1 MITSE
6 IGWNAGKIWNLLN
19 EQGEHSITDLKD
31 KLNLDDHEFYMAIGW
46 LAREGKIFHV
56 EKDEKLMLTIHQSLF
71 FSF

>member
-19 EQGEHSITDLKD
+19 EQGEHSITDMKN
-31 KLNLDDHEFYMAIGW
+31 KLNLDDPEFFMAIGW
-46 LAREGKIFHV
+46 LAREGKIFHF
-56 EKDEKLMLTIHQSLF
+56 EKDTKLIVTIHQPPF